1 MLHFPIVKTYVHA
14 RLSREERASL
24 DKLKAETG
32 HSESD
37 LVRLG
42 VRLAAEHLERQPSAR
57 DRAGT
62 SVGRF
67 ADGPRDLSA
76 NRKHLDGF
84 GE

>member
-1 MLHFPIVKTYVHA
+1 MKTYIHA
-14 RLSREERASL
+14 RLSREDRAAL
-24 DKLKAETG
+24 EKLKSATG
-32 HSESD
+32 RSESD

-42 VRLAAEHLERQPSAR
+42 VRLAAEKLTGQPSAR
-57 DRAGT
+57 DRAGS

-67 ADGPRDLSA
+67 TGGPRDLST